1 MTTRIEVH
9 GRNYEFCVSELPRVQ
24 WENWDEN
31 GFPDT
36 DSNDYGEYLE
46 LRENT
51 YESGLI
57 PDTEL
62 TLYVNCERID
72 DLHKK
77 INSAKNFTLGSDSYR
92 FRKGKFYL
100 VTTQSHSATYGL
112 TVNEVFD
119 FNKLRWSVVTLA
131 VAGCDSQDLLTISYG
146 DEMLNYERGG
156 GTFIMSEYLVKV

>member
-62 TLYVNCERID
+62 TLYVNWERID

-77 INSAKNFTLGSDSYR
+77 IDSAKNFILSSHLYK

-100 VTTQSHSATYGL
+100 VTTSSHSASYSL
-112 TVNEVFD
+112 TIDEDFD
-119 FNKLRWSVVTLA
+119 FKKLRWKVLSLTVS
-131 VAGCDSQDLLTISYG
+131 GCDSQDLLTIEYG
-146 DEMLNYERGG
+146 DTMLDYERGG
-156 GTFIMSEYLVKV
+156 GTIIMSEYLVKV